1 MMDSMKQADIVIST
15 AGREK
20 GKLFMVLKADGQQV
34 LLIDG
39 KYRKTENPKRKNTKH
54 VRFVSHPET
63 DLTHRV
69 CSGARF
75 ENHEIRKALAA
86 LETAQTPAY
95 EV

>member
-1 MMDSMKQADIVIST
+1 MMYSIKQADIVIST

-20 GKLFMVLKADGQQV
+20 GKLFMVLKAEGQQV

-63 DLTHRV
+63 ELTHRI
-69 CSGARF
+69 CNGDPF
-75 ENHEIRKALAA
+75 GNHEIRKALAA
-86 LETAQTPAY
+86 FETTQTPAY